1 LLNQS
6 GVAKRRARLV
16 LSVLPPLAVVAVIG
30 TAGVAGAAVSAH
42 STAAAAASTSPG
54 AKGAAAA
61 PAATGPSTSTPT
73 TATATATST
82 ATTPADDGTLSAVST
97 SVAAGATLTFNYAL
111 GSTADVN
118 AENWIGIYQNPGCGP
133 VNQTYDCE
141 SKTYNW
147 ITNASG
153 GSSFNTTG
161 WAPGNYVAYFLY
173 ANGYTWLAKP
183 VTFTITAAVG
193 APTDDGTLTTS
204 TDSVEQGAPITF
216 DYAVGE
222 SSAVNSENW
231 VGLYSDPGCG
241 PANQTYDCGST
252 TYNWTA
258 DASGATTFSTASL
271 APGNYIAYFLYDNG
285 YTWLAKPVTFTVT
298 KAKPIPAPTY
308 KGTFTDG
315 LSAPAGLAVDGKGD
329 VWVTNSGEN
338 RVIEYSASGKKLRQ
352 FGRTG
357 SAAGQLDD
365 PTAIAVDASG
375 NVYVADTGNNRVEE
389 FNTASKFVRA
399 YSTANGTALDS
410 PQGVAVDGK
419 GDVYVSDTEN
429 NRVVEFS
436 ATGAYVQ
443 SETSGLTGPEGL
455 TLDASGD
462 LWVANAGQYDEGGE
476 QVAELSTSGG
486 VLIQIGGDT
495 SSDLGGLSNPSDVAL
510 DAEGHVFIAE
520 PDYSL
525 VDEFDVTGP
534 YGNEFGATDLSGALA
549 VAVAP
554 DGDIF
559 VADTG
564 NGRIVEY
571 TPSASS

>member
-1 LLNQS
+1 MLNQS

-16 LSVLPPLAVVAVIG
+16 LSVLPPLAVVAVFG
-30 TAGVAGAAVSAH
+30 TAGIAGAAVAAH
-42 STAAAAASTSPG
+42 STAAAATTTSASPSATG
-54 AKGAAAA
+54 TAAAA
-61 PAATGPSTSTPT
+61 ATTAPSTT
-73 TATATATST
+73 TSPTATATST
-82 ATTPADDGTLSAVST
+82 STTPADDGTLSAVSA
-97 SVAAGATLTFNYAL
+97 SVAEGSTLTFNYAL

-118 AENWIGIYQNPGCGP
+118 AENWIGIYENPGCGP
-133 VNQTYDCE
+133 VNQTYDCA

-153 GSSFNTTG
+153 SSSFNTTG

-193 APTDDGTLTTS
+193 APTDDGTLTTT

-241 PANQTYDCGST
+241 PVNQTYDCGST
-252 TYNWTA
+252 TYNWITN
-258 DASGATTFSTASL
+258 ASGATTFSTASL
-271 APGNYIAYFLYDNG
+271 TPGNYIAYFLYDNG

-298 KAKPIPAPTY
+298 KPKPIPAPTY

-329 VWVTNSGEN
+329 VWVTNSGES
-338 RVIEYSASGKKLRQ
+338 RVIEYSAAGKKLRQ

-357 SAAGQLDD
+357 SGAGQLDD

-419 GDVYVSDTEN
+419 GNVYVADTEN
-429 NRVVEFS
+429 NRVVEYS
-436 ATGAYVQ
+436 ATGAYVR

-455 TLDASGD
+455 TLDASGN

-476 QVAELSTSGG
+476 QVAELSTSGS

-510 DAEGHVFIAE
+510 DADGHVFIAE

-534 YGNEFGATDLSGALA
+534 FGSEIGATDLSSPLA

-564 NGRIVEY
+564 NGRIVKY
-571 TPSASS
+571 VPSASS

>member
-1 LLNQS
+1 MLNQS
-6 GVAKRRARLV
+6 GAAKRRSRLV
-16 LSVLPPLAVVAVIG
+16 LSVLPPLAVAAVVG
-30 TAGVAGAAVSAH
+30 TAGLAGAAVSPHAH
-42 STAAAAASTSPG
+42 A
-54 AKGAAAA
+54 GAAATSS
-61 PAATGPSTSTPT
+61 PSATGTATAPTTTTTPAT
-73 TATATATST
+73 TATATPTST
-82 ATTPADDGTLSAVST
+82 ATTPTDDGTLSAVND
-97 SVAAGATLTFNYAL
+97 SVAEGSTLTFDYGV
-111 GSTADVN
+111 GSAADVN
-118 AENWIGIYQNPGCGP
+118 SENWIGIYDDPGCGP
-133 VNQTYDCE
+133 ANQTYDCG
-141 SKTYNW
+141 SNTYNW
-147 ITNASG
+147 VTTASG
-153 GSSFNTTG
+153 TSSFSTSG
-161 WAPGNYVAYFLY
+161 WAPGNYIAYFLY
-173 ANGYTWLAKP
+173 DNGYTWLAKP
-183 VTFTITAAVG
+183 VTFTITAATSST
-193 APTDDGTLTTS
+193 PPDDGTLTTT

-241 PANQTYDCGST
+241 PVNQTYDCGST
-252 TYNWTA
+252 TYNWITN
-258 DASGATTFSTASL
+258 ASGATTFSTASL
-271 APGNYIAYFLYDNG
+271 TPGNYIAYFLYDNG

-298 KAKPIPAPTY
+298 KPKPIPAPTY

-329 VWVTNSGEN
+329 VWVTNSGES

-357 SAAGQLDD
+357 SADGQLDD

-419 GDVYVSDTEN
+419 GNVYVADTEN
-429 NRVVEFS
+429 NRVVEYS
-436 ATGAYVQ
+436 ATGAYVR

-455 TLDASGD
+455 TLDASGN

-476 QVAELSTSGG
+476 QVAELSTSGS

-510 DAEGHVFIAE
+510 DADGHVFIAE

-534 YGNEFGATDLSGALA
+534 FGSEIGATDLSSPLA

-564 NGRIVEY
+564 NGRIVKY
-571 TPSASS
+571 VPSASS